1 MAVGLEE
8 LMTAAVEMGVVARNQ
23 TRAAGRMKS
32 RSIDWTSGLPILREA
47 GVTLRELPAS
57 DAPSLLRLLGDEQ
70 VVRFLAPA
78 PNTQHGFERFIAWT
92 HRQRASG
99 RFICFGVVPDGER
112 SAIGMFQIWRVGST
126 FETAE
131 IGFVFGAPFWGTGVF
146 MESAPAFLTFAFE
159 TLCVVLLLAPR
170 IGTRAHRAQLS
181 HDLEAH
187 VAKHAGRRVRVIVHG
202 ERTVIE
208 ALAARHGLQVARLLD
223 EAGVIEANGAEI
235 EALQQDSE
243 IDHLSGDLPVFAG
256 MSVTNVATGANQVWT
271 GVSGLPGV
279 TGKGVGVAVI
289 DSGIKTHT
297 PPHKKN
303 VGNVS
308 FWGER
313 ATEWGGGGP
322 RNPRIHRGHR

>member
-8 LMTAAVEMGVVARNQ
+8 LMTAVLEMGLVARDR
-23 TRAAGRMKS
+23 TLAAGRMKS

-47 GVTLRELPAS
+47 GVTLRELRDS

-159 TLCVVLLLAPR
+159 TLNVHRLEGRAAALNGRGNGALRKLGAVPEFVLRKCFECGGRHQDHIMWSILEEEWQMQSHR
-170 IGTRAHRAQLS
+170 SSRCIGT
-181 HDLEAH
+181 
-187 VAKHAGRRVRVIVHG
+187 
-202 ERTVIE
+202 
-208 ALAARHGLQVARLLD
+208 
-223 EAGVIEANGAEI
+223 
-235 EALQQDSE
+235 
-243 IDHLSGDLPVFAG
+243 
-256 MSVTNVATGANQVWT
+256 
-271 GVSGLPGV
+271 
-279 TGKGVGVAVI
+279 GK
-289 DSGIKTHT
+289 S
-297 PPHKKN
+297 
-303 VGNVS
+303 
-308 FWGER
+308 
-313 ATEWGGGGP
+313 
-322 RNPRIHRGHR
+322 